1 MVSHGVSWECA
12 CKIRIVLSV
21 HQPFLYLALLCDT
34 GGHRLDW
41 LKNLRFVVGA
51 VGNLLTHR
59 SEDVPLTTVPFQQL
73 LGLLSCSK
81 HHVQHRFG
89 TAAAT
94 APRRSVR
101 DQSRGL
107 GGRQGGRDVELDRM
121 AEAAQHMYL
130 QRCLRKK
137 RPGGSARG
145 GSSHVLLVAPCSSY
159 RYGPVRNAGASA
171 RARGVGQSLV
181 APLSTVTPPCT

>member
-12 CKIRIVLSV
+12 CKIRIVRSV

-51 VGNLLTHR
+51 VGNLLTQR

-73 LGLLSCSK
+73 LGLLSCSENTT
-81 HHVQHRFG
+81 FS
-89 TAAAT
+89 TASVPQLRQLLGVASAT
-94 APRRSVR
+94 KAEV
-101 DQSRGL
+101 L
-107 GGRQGGRDVELDRM
+107 EGGRVAVMWNWTEWLRL
-121 AEAAQHMYL
+121 QHMYL

-137 RPGGSARG
+137 RPG
-145 GSSHVLLVAPCSSY
+145 
-159 RYGPVRNAGASA
+159 
-171 RARGVGQSLV
+171 
-181 APLSTVTPPCT
+181 

>member
-73 LGLLSCSK
+73 LGVASATKAEVLEGGRVAVMWNWTEWLRLPSICTSKVPEKEASWRICSRRFISCPTCCTLFELSVRACSK
-81 HHVQHRFG
+81 CWCSGTRSRSWSEFG
-89 TAAAT
+89 RSIVYSY
-94 APRRSVR
+94 AP
-101 DQSRGL
+101 
-107 GGRQGGRDVELDRM
+107 
-121 AEAAQHMYL
+121 MY
-130 QRCLRKK
+130 
-137 RPGGSARG
+137 S
-145 GSSHVLLVAPCSSY
+145 
-159 RYGPVRNAGASA
+159 
-171 RARGVGQSLV
+171 
-181 APLSTVTPPCT
+181 